1 MTTKTYTRGGDA
13 NFTSLQGY
21 ITTDYS
27 TLVSLFGEPDGGDG
41 YKTDA
46 EWTITTPHG
55 VATIYNYKDGKAYNG
70 EDGTPT
76 EEIKEWHIG
85 GNNTD
90 VVPFIG
96 KIVSAFDNSKP
107 YTIESLIAQNE
118 SYHHQHYI
126 NESDVTYA
134 NVYRTLVQ
142 VSRSHHAP
150 KAGDILMVDGRRQH
164 IDATEN
170 EYLARGKVT
179 VCESAYTPFIRAKVS
194 DSKTT
199 LALSTSGG
207 AWYSVEA
214 EKLTLTGQAKKTFC
228 FFGHSGATAN
238 GAVDFTALVNVWE
251 IKK

>member
-1 MTTKTYTRGGDA
+1 MKTATYTRGGEA
-13 NFTSLQGY
+13 TGTSLQGY
-21 ITTDYS
+21 VTTDYT
-27 TLVSLFGEPDGGDG
+27 TLVQLFGEPYSDCD
-41 YKTDA
+41 YKSDA
-46 EWTITTPHG
+46 EWIITTAHG
-55 VATIYNYKDGKAYNG
+55 VATIYNYKDGKNYLG
-70 EDGTPT
+70 EEGLNKED
-76 EEIKEWHIG
+76 IKEWQIG
-85 GNNTD
+85 GKNTD
-90 VVPFIG
+90 VVSFIQNL
-96 KIVSAFDNSKP
+96 VTAYDSAKP
-107 YTIESLIAQNE
+107 YTTEALIAQNE
-118 SYHHQHYI
+118 SYHHQHYV

-150 KAGDILMVDGRRQH
+150 KAGDILMVDGKRQH

-170 EYLARGKVT
+170 EYIARGKVT
-179 VCESAYTPFIRAKVS
+179 VCESAYTPFICAKVS

-207 AWYSVEA
+207 AWYTVEA